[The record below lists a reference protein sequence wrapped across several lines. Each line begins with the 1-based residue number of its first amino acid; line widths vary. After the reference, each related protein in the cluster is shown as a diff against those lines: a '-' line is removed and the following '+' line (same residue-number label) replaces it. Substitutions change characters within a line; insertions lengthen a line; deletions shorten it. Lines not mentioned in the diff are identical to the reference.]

1 MTLPEF
7 PVSDDV
13 LDAIEHALGGAYEV
27 RPGQGMKLVGA
38 DYSLSQLLEFYS
50 GYDPAKLQPT
60 DDPEITVYPEP
71 VYTERDVIR
80 SLIKEVRRLRNDV
93 HA

>member
-13 LDAIEHALGGAYEV
+13 LDSIEHALGGSYEFTSDDQ
-27 RPGQGMKLVGA
+27 PKLVGA
-38 DYSLSQLLEFYS
+38 DFSLSQLLEFYS
-50 GYDPAKLQPT
+50 GYSPEKLQPT
-60 DDPEITVYPEP
+60 DDPQVFVYPEP

-80 SLIKEVRRLRNDV
+80 SLIKEVRRLRHDV

>member
-1 MTLPEF
+1 MSLPEF

-13 LDAIEHALGGAYEV
+13 LDSIEHALQGAYEV
-27 RPGQGMKLVGA
+27 TPEGEHRLVGA
-38 DYSLSQLLEFYS
+38 DFSLSQLLEFYS
-50 GYDPAKLQPT
+50 GYSPEKLQPT
-60 DDPEITVYPEP
+60 DDPQVFVYPEP

-80 SLIKEVRRLRNDV
+80 SLIKEVRRLRHDV